1 MAQTAFT
8 VRMDSDTKKRFDELC
23 KDFGMSTNTALN
35 VFARTVVKQERI
47 PFEVESQKEFEQRET
62 SRRFGEVVDQLRA
75 EAKKNGVAD
84 MSLEEINEIIKETR
98 NQMKMEEKR

>member
-98 NQMKMEEKR
+98 NQRKMEEKR